1 MALLL
6 AQGGCVPRQN
16 LTETH
21 ISSYTPKRIAVY
33 LEDRMHTDTTP
44 RWAVSV
50 SKDTDI
56 VVRSFS
62 LSVV

>member
-1 MALLL
+1 
-6 AQGGCVPRQN
+6 
-16 LTETH
+16 
-21 ISSYTPKRIAVY
+21 
-33 LEDRMHTDTTP
+33 MHTDTTP